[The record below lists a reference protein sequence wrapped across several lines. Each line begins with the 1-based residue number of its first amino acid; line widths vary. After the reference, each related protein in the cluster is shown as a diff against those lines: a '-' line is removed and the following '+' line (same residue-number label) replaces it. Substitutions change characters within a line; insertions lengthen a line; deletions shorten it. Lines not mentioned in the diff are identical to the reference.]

1 MVYVKWNTD
10 EIIVMKNLSGR
21 HHLKGLG
28 IGERVLKN
36 GMAWTDFVCSGGGQW
51 WAPVNMLMP
60 LKHL

>member
-36 GMAWTDFVCSGGGQW
+36 GMAWTDFAKEGASGG
-51 WAPVNMLMP
+51 L
-60 LKHL
+60 L